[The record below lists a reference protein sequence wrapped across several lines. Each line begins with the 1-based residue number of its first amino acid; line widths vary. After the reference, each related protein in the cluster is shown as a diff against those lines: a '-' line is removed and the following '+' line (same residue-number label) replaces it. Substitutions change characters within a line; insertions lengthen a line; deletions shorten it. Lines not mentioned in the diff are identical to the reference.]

1 MRPVGPRSTDWC
13 SHFLPMDLAT
23 LFDLYRRY
31 RTPRKS
37 DRERRADVRRIDLWT
52 RVLGPDRHP
61 AEISLRDWEAFHDAR
76 LTGAIDA
83 RGREVLADAPC
94 RRCARDGNGR
104 GGLADRCCEACDG
117 RGRVDPRVPVR
128 PRTVEADLKWLR
140 WVLNWATRWR
150 TEDGYLL
157 SEDPV
162 RGFEI
167 PVEKNPR
174 RPVAT
179 RERYE
184 ATRAVSDRV
193 LMCVRGEDGAGEV
206 RSHLSELLDLAN
218 GTGRRLSAI
227 CALRYEDLRLDR
239 GPHGAIRWPADT
251 DKQGRA
257 SLVPISPAVRA
268 ALDRVL
274 SARPVTGRAFLF
286 PSPGDPA
293 KPVSRHLA
301 DKWLRRAERLAGL
314 EPLEGSLWHAYR
326 RKWATERKHL
336 PPTDVAAAGGWAGP
350 ESMQRSYQHADQ
362 ATMLRVVLGG
372 RDLEDG

>member
-1 MRPVGPRSTDWC
+1 
-13 SHFLPMDLAT
+13 MDLTT

-37 DRERRADVRRIDLWT
+37 RRERRADERRIALWT
-52 RVLGPDRHP
+52 RVLGAGRDP

-83 RGREVLADAPC
+83 RGRWVAAQAPC
-94 RRCARDGNGR
+94 TGC
-104 GGLADRCCEACDG
+104 ADRSDEGDCCTEPGCEACGG
-117 RGRVDPRVPVR
+117 RGRVDPRVPVGA
-128 PRTVEADLKWLR
+128 RTVEADLKWLK

-157 SEDPV
+157 SENPV

-167 PVEKNPR
+167 ATEKNPR

-179 RERYE
+179 QDRYE

-193 LMCVRGEDGAGEV
+193 AMHVRHEDGTRVV

-227 CALRYEDLRLDR
+227 CALRYEDLRLDQ

-257 SLVPISPAVRA
+257 SLVPISPGVRR

-274 SARPVTGRAFLF
+274 AARPGAGASYLF
-286 PSPGDPA
+286 PSPADPM

-301 DKWLRRAERLAGL
+301 DKWLRKAERLAGL

-362 ATMLRVVLGG
+362 ATMLRVVLGA
-372 RDLEDG
+372 RELEDSGEARGVLD